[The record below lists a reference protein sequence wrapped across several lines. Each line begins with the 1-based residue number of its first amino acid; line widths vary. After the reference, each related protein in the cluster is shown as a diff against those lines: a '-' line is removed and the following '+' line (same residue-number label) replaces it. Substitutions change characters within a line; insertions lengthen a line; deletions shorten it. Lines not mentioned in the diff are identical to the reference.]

1 MKFYTHKT
9 TSIFVIDVKFHKNP
23 LFRLRDV
30 NSFKLQ
36 SQISVTDTAYF
47 VLTSSVM
54 TGVTSVHIDKQT
66 TCYQK
71 RMSFNKNAES

>member
-30 NSFKLQ
+30 QFVQ
-36 SQISVTDTAYF
+36 TAVTNLGYRYNFLLA
-47 VLTSSVM
+47 SSVETHDLWVM
-54 TGVTSVHIDKQT
+54 LFKNSYFSKVTADLHET
-66 TCYQK
+66 T
-71 RMSFNKNAES
+71 